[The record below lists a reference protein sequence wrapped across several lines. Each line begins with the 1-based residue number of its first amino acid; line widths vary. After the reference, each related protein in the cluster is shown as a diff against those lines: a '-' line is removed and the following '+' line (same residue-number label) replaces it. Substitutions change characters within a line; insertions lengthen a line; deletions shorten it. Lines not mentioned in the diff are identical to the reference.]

1 MIEKTLDIT
10 TKDGEME
17 TFICHPER
25 NGPSPAIFF
34 LVMDATVSV
43 RRLRIW
49 RAARQRSRQQQ
60 SYSRR

>member
-1 MIEKTLDIT
+1 MD
-10 TKDGEME
+10 

-25 NGPSPAIFF
+25 NGSSPAIFF
-34 LVMDATVSV
+34 LAMDATVSV
-43 RRLRIW
+43 RSLRIW